1 MGRRPTG
8 ARYANIVSVFCIT
21 DYRNVRERATC
32 PPDRLDAPG
41 CSWGAATPQQ
51 KVDNSAIR
59 LRLAG
64 NLEPKH
70 MVTLLPS
77 VAAVTGGIE
86 GVVKSINDPIN
97 SFAWGWPTVLLIAAT
112 GILLMVRL
120 GFMPI
125 RRLGYG
131 FRLMLKPADASDK
144 DGEITPFQALMTS
157 LSATVGT
164 GNVAGVASAIF
175 VGGPGAVFWMW
186 VVAFFGIATKYAEA
200 VLAVHYREVDPLGNH
215 VGGPMYYI
223 KNGLGWGWL
232 GWAFALFGMLAAFG
246 IGNGVQSFEV
256 ARALGT
262 VGIPNGLTAVAM
274 GALVFAV
281 IIGGV
286 KRIALAA
293 SAVVPFMAIA
303 YVLVCLL
310 LLVNNAGAVPAAVGS
325 IFSDAFTGE
334 AAAGGAV
341 GVVILQGFKRGIF
354 SNEAGLG
361 SAPIAHAAAKTSSP
375 VRQGAIAMLGTFI
388 DTIVICTLTALVI
401 ISSGAIAGGESGSNL
416 SIAAFNE
423 SLSGTG
429 WIVTVALF
437 FFAFTTVLG
446 WSFYGEKCTEFLFGV
461 KAITPFRLVWVAV
474 VVIGSIAGDR
484 GIVWG
489 VADTLNGLMAIPN
502 LIALVVLSGTVYKL
516 TRDYAFSE

>member
-1 MGRRPTG
+1 
-8 ARYANIVSVFCIT
+8 
-21 DYRNVRERATC
+21 
-32 PPDRLDAPG
+32 
-41 CSWGAATPQQ
+41 
-51 KVDNSAIR
+51 
-59 LRLAG
+59 
-64 NLEPKH
+64 

-86 GVVKSINDPIN
+86 GVIKSINDPIN

-112 GILLMVRL
+112 GILLMARL

-131 FRLMLKPADASDK
+131 FRLMLKPTDASDK

-164 GNVAGVASAIF
+164 GNIAGVATAIF

-223 KNGLGWGWL
+223 KNGLGLSWL
-232 GWAFALFGMLAAFG
+232 GGAFALFGMLAAFG

-262 VGIPNGLTAVAM
+262 WGIPTGITAVVM
-274 GALVFAV
+274 GALVFLV

-293 SAVVPFMAIA
+293 SAVVPFMAIG
-303 YVLVCLL
+303 YIVVCLL
-310 LLVNNAGAVPAAVGS
+310 LLVINAGAVPAAIGS

-341 GVVILQGFKRGIF
+341 GTVILQGFKRGIF

-388 DTIVICTLTALVI
+388 DTIVICTMTALVI
-401 ISSGAIAGGESGSNL
+401 ISSGAISGGESGSNL

-423 SLSGTG
+423 SLSGSG
-429 WIVTVALF
+429 GIVTLALL

-461 KAITPFRLVWVAV
+461 KAIKPFRLVWVAV

-489 VADTLNGLMAIPN
+489 LADTLNGLMAIPN
-502 LIALVVLSGTVYKL
+502 LIALVLLSGTVYKL